1 MEPDDNLR
9 MIEVEESLPLVVSQE
24 APPPDGFFSV
34 RSSNGY
40 RSSHS
45 PIPEHRMS
53 MSSNTS
59 SKGRGRRRAVR
70 ITGAGMDFVSGDFF
84 ENSLKRRFSQGPYFL
99 EVDQIYTDESTAFI
113 TFTTEE
119 GEGEREREGVH
130 MYYSNSIIVIL
141 LLLRMI
147 LNIISSQ

>member
-9 MIEVEESLPLVVSQE
+9 MIDIEESLPLVVSQE

-45 PIPEHRMS
+45 PIPEHHVS

-59 SKGRGRRRAVR
+59 SSGRGRRRAVR

-84 ENSLKRRFSQGPYFL
+84 ENSLKRRFSQRPYFL
-99 EVDQIYTDESTAFI
+99 EVDKIYTDESTAFI

-119 GEGEREREGVH
+119 GEGERGCTHV
-130 MYYSNSIIVIL
+130 L
-141 LLLRMI
+141 
-147 LNIISSQ
+147 